1 MVGDFVLAVDGGAT
15 KTQMVLMEMGTGKLY
30 FRRGGSSSHE
40 TLPGGFDEMTF
51 VLSGMIGG
59 ICREA
64 GIEPE
69 DICFS
74 SLGMAGMDLPFQLRR
89 TEGILRAIGLGEFRL
104 QNDAFLPVL
113 AEAADGCGI
122 GIINGTGFS
131 AAAVDAPQLFE
142 AGFEKDYDCI
152 LCVTAPEEERLR
164 RIVLRDGISAEQA
177 KLRMKNQ
184 KTEEEYRMR
193 SDFVLNNGADDR
205 PEETLAQILG
215 KMGIR

>member
-1 MVGDFVLAVDGGAT
+1 MIRIGLTGPSGSGKGYISSLLAKRGVPTLDCDRVVHTLYQDESFV
-15 KTQMVLMEMGTGKLY
+15 Q
-30 FRRGGSSSHE
+30 
-40 TLPGGFDEMTF
+40 
-51 VLSGMIGG
+51 VLS
-59 ICREA
+59 
-64 GIEPE
+64 
-69 DICFS
+69 
-74 SLGMAGMDLPFQLRR
+74 MAFGVDLSAPDGSVNRKR
-89 TEGILRAIGLGEFRL
+89 LGEIVY
-104 QNDAFLPVL
+104 NDPEAMKKLANLVYPPVRQRYL
-113 AEAADGCGI
+113 GYLEKAEEVGY
-122 GIINGTGFS
+122 S